1 MDFGLAFSYPFQDQ
15 NWAKKILIPALISII
30 PIFGQIFL
38 LGWALDI
45 TRRVIRHDPTPL
57 PELDFGKQFIDGL
70 KAVVVGFVYAIPLYV
85 LMAPSQIMSA
95 MIQNGNMDSN
105 TASSMFALV
114 SLCCSGLSFLY
125 GVLLAFVIP
134 AAYANIVVHESLGAG
149 FHFSEIMG
157 LLRAAPGAYL
167 IVLLGTFIAGIISAL
182 GLIACVIGVF
192 FTYAYAMSVSGHLY
206 GQAYLEAK
214 RNVGLVG

>member
-15 NWAKKILIPALISII
+15 DWAKKILIPALISII
-30 PIFGQIFL
+30 PIIGQIFL

-70 KAVVVGFVYAIPLYV
+70 KAVVVGFVYTIPLYV
-85 LMAPSQIMSA
+85 LMAPSQVMSA

-105 TASSMFALV
+105 MTSTMYALISV
-114 SLCCSGLSFLY
+114 CCSGLSVLY
-125 GVLLAFVIP
+125 SLVLGFVLP

-149 FHFSEIMG
+149 FRFSEIWG
-157 LLRAAPGAYL
+157 LVRAAPGAYL
-167 IVLLGTFIAGIISAL
+167 IVLVASFVTGIISAL
-182 GLIACVIGVF
+182 GLIACLIGVF
-192 FTYAYAMSVSGHLY
+192 FTYAYAMSVNGHLY
-206 GQAYLEAK
+206 GQAYLEGK
-214 RNVGLVG
+214 RNASLVG